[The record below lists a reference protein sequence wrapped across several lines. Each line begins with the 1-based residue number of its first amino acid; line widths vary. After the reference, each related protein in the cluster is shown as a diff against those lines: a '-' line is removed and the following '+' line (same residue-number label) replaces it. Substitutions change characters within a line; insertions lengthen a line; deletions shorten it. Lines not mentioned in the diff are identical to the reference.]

1 MADKI
6 DKILRN
12 YFTGRLDLMIK
23 QRTDELKNVHVDD
36 EDKYL
41 PVVKKD
47 KLTGEMYTDWKKVFS
62 RSEDDNIGGGR
73 AQNKHT
79 RPLEDMMIRLEGDP
93 VLNRLNK
100 QKEDVERWLATFEPD
115 KQKVVAYYYAS
126 KSVTWVKVAQQ
137 FHISE
142 STARAYRVE
151 VKHILGAV
159 L

>member
-1 MADKI
+1 MADRI
-6 DKILRN
+6 DRILRS
-12 YFTGRLDLMIK
+12 YFTGRLDLMII
-23 QRTDELKNVHVDD
+23 QRNNDLRNPHVDD

-41 PVVKKD
+41 PIVQKGMI
-47 KLTGEMYTDWKKVFS
+47 TGWKKVYS

-73 AQNKHT
+73 AQNKHM